1 MKLKIN
7 AQKMLSIMISVF
19 IVTSISATMFAA
31 AAENSNNP
39 HTDINCPNIVQESLS
54 SQPEDNTDFSLYN
67 SFYISTMDD
76 LKTQVTA
83 AADGIPVELI
93 IDNTILF
100 TEQIVIP
107 KNADITLKGSG
118 TLERS
123 PDLNSSSGGPIVV
136 QKGAKLTI
144 DGITLDGKQI
154 ETHYD
159 NNSHDGYWIKTE
171 GTLILNSGTVTGNHN
186 IGAFGGVIAV
196 VGNQAHFEMNGG
208 SIENNKS
215 TVPGRSQYSAPVTAV
230 GGASFTMNGGFIQ
243 NNDYSDTMNT
253 GAVYINPQ
261 DGNSSFEMNGGY
273 IRNNQAHSGAVFVGD
288 IQPDYTHIASFIMN
302 NGTISD
308 NTVSAGSGGI
318 FILANGKAVMN
329 DGLISGNTGNCG
341 GGVGTNDRYA
351 EQNIGAAGIRIEDW
365 STTYKVPAAFTM
377 NGGTISGNKAMD
389 CGGGVYVASNTVVL
403 NAGQILN
410 NTTLDQGGG
419 IYVGTIP
426 YVLHMY
432 NAVIAENTASVLG
445 GGIWSCPTG
454 DVTIHVNNGGA
465 VFDNTALQNA
475 AGDDF
480 VSVPR
485 SENYIT
491 TLSERMLGG
500 GKADYYTDGKV
511 LENSGVLGQSDPSV
525 PRFEPANPGS
535 PITDIIN
542 STDSYALKAI
552 TNDAAKQLANEKASL
567 FITGNHSERGGGIG
581 TNGSVV
587 IGTED
592 NWKLNVT
599 KIWNQVPESNYQ
611 DKEISIRLKIGDY
624 ELDTITLNQENNWT
638 GSFTHLPS
646 PDTLQGKV
654 ITVIEEGS
662 EYNVSYSEIVR
673 DDDTKTLYLTVTN
686 ELKTGN
692 LTVSKTVLGEHADL
706 EQNFEFTVTLSD
718 TSVNGMY
725 GDIEFINGTATFVL
739 KHGESKTAYGLPA
752 GIQYQVTEQAVEGY
766 TLNAVGDTGTVP
778 ADGTAV
784 AEFTNTKDNDIIT
797 DTPDSPEEG
806 QMDSPKTGDSS
817 NILFLLLPL
826 AILSVAIA
834 AILFINK
841 QAHKN

>member
-1 MKLKIN
+1 
-7 AQKMLSIMISVF
+7 MISVF

-39 HTDINCPNIVQESLS
+39 HTDINCSNIVQESLS

-318 FILANGKAVMN
+318 FILANGKAFMN

-377 NGGTISGNKAMD
+377 NGGTISGNKAID

-410 NTTLDQGGG
+410 NTALDQGGG

-611 DKEISIRLKIGDY
+611 DKEIGDY

-817 NILFLLLPL
+817 NMLFLLLPL

>member
-1 MKLKIN
+1 
-7 AQKMLSIMISVF
+7 MISVF

-76 LKTQVTA
+76 LKTQVTAA

-196 VGNQAHFEMNGG
+196 VGSQAHFEMNGG

-230 GGASFTMNGGFIQ
+230 GGDSFTMNGGFIQ

-302 NGTISD
+302 NRTISD

-410 NTTLDQGGG
+410 NTALDQGGG

-511 LENSGVLGQSDPSV
+511 LENSGVLGQPDPSV

-542 STDSYALKAI
+542 STDSYALKVI

-841 QAHKN
+841 QTHKN

>member
-1 MKLKIN
+1 M
-7 AQKMLSIMISVF
+7 SR
-19 IVTSISATMFAA
+19 
-31 AAENSNNP
+31 
-39 HTDINCPNIVQESLS
+39 
-54 SQPEDNTDFSLYN
+54 
-67 SFYISTMDD
+67 
-76 LKTQVTA
+76 
-83 AADGIPVELI
+83 
-93 IDNTILF
+93 
-100 TEQIVIP
+100 QI
-107 KNADITLKGSG
+107 
-118 TLERS
+118 
-123 PDLNSSSGGPIVV
+123 
-136 QKGAKLTI
+136 
-144 DGITLDGKQI
+144 
-154 ETHYD
+154 
-159 NNSHDGYWIKTE
+159 
-171 GTLILNSGTVTGNHN
+171 
-186 IGAFGGVIAV
+186 
-196 VGNQAHFEMNGG
+196 
-208 SIENNKS
+208 
-215 TVPGRSQYSAPVTAV
+215 
-230 GGASFTMNGGFIQ
+230 
-243 NNDYSDTMNT
+243 
-253 GAVYINPQ
+253 
-261 DGNSSFEMNGGY
+261 
-273 IRNNQAHSGAVFVGD
+273 
-288 IQPDYTHIASFIMN
+288 
-302 NGTISD
+302 
-308 NTVSAGSGGI
+308 
-318 FILANGKAVMN
+318 
-329 DGLISGNTGNCG
+329 
-341 GGVGTNDRYA
+341 
-351 EQNIGAAGIRIEDW
+351 
-365 STTYKVPAAFTM
+365 
-377 NGGTISGNKAMD
+377 
-389 CGGGVYVASNTVVL
+389 
-403 NAGQILN
+403 
-410 NTTLDQGGG
+410 
-419 IYVGTIP
+419 
-426 YVLHMY
+426 
-432 NAVIAENTASVLG
+432 
-445 GGIWSCPTG
+445 
-454 DVTIHVNNGGA
+454 
-465 VFDNTALQNA
+465 
-475 AGDDF
+475 
-480 VSVPR
+480 
-485 SENYIT
+485 
-491 TLSERMLGG
+491 
-500 GKADYYTDGKV
+500 
-511 LENSGVLGQSDPSV
+511 
-525 PRFEPANPGS
+525 
-535 PITDIIN
+535 
-542 STDSYALKAI
+542 YALKAI